1 MIKRMSLL
9 VVIIG
14 VCVISGCLNVDRS
27 LPDKEIEFF
36 SYSIA
41 MQSTLSGWAYNNHV
55 RSDDIGL
62 LHSRDFGQTW
72 TSIDIDPELLLH
84 AKLFFDEDKVWIY
97 NADEADN
104 LLFSVDVEASGR
116 EIVVPP
122 LKERWINDLFWLDD
136 RLGWIV
142 SSYRHGLGY
151 NDVDIYRTVDG
162 GETWELLASTE
173 LDDVLHAGE
182 KGGIVFSDENNG
194 WLGAN
199 IVTDSELWI
208 YGTSD
213 GGLSWEKQLLPWPSH
228 RDDELLM
235 YQVGKPQLSER
246 PKIIV
251 ETGLPGEDQAILFI
265 YEYESGKNDGHWT
278 LINTLHIANA
288 DHALSEVRF
297 TDAMRGW
304 FHNGSQLYRTED
316 GGLSWQVLWQVDQH
330 LANMRGGEQYGEKV
344 LISDVEFVDEVH
356 AILVARSAQQS
367 YVFETKDGAKSW
379 HEIKPKYR

>member
-1 MIKRMSLL
+1 
-9 VVIIG
+9 
-14 VCVISGCLNVDRS
+14 
-27 LPDKEIEFF
+27 
-36 SYSIA
+36 

-72 TSIDIDPELLLH
+72 TSIDVDPELLLH

-97 NADEADN
+97 NDDEADN
-104 LLFSVDVEASGR
+104 LLFTVDVEASRQEMGL
-116 EIVVPP
+116 PP
-122 LKERWINDLFWLDD
+122 LKDQWINDLFWLDD

-142 SSYRHGLGY
+142 NSYRHGLGY

-162 GETWELLASTE
+162 GETWELLATTE
-173 LDDVLHAGE
+173 QDVVFHAGE
-182 KGGIVFSDENNG
+182 KGGIMFSDENNG
-194 WLGAN
+194 WLGVN

-208 YGTSD
+208 YGTHD
-213 GGLSWEKQLLPWPSH
+213 GGVSWEKQLLPWPSY
-228 RDDELLM
+228 READMLM
-235 YQVGKPQLSER
+235 YSVGKPQISER

-251 ETGLPGEDQAILFI
+251 KSELPGDNVMTLFI
-265 YEYESGKNDGHWT
+265 YESSKNDGQWT

-330 LANMRGGEQYGEKV
+330 LAHELQDDERL
-344 LISDVEFVDEVH
+344 LISKVEFVDEVH
-356 AILVARSAQQS
+356 AILIARSAQQS
-367 YVFETKDGAKSW
+367 YVFETNDGAKSW
-379 HEIKPKYR
+379 QEIRPKYR